1 MGDQDFFLRSNE
13 DTAKIHI
20 APIISTKQT
29 KIQTQCLIEMTKL
42 KGG

>member
-1 MGDQDFFLRSNE
+1 LGDQDFFMRSNE

-42 KGG
+42 EGG